1 MSRIIYCS
9 KLKRNLKGLDSP
21 PYPGKLGKKIWNEI
35 SKDAWE
41 EWKELQ
47 IRLVN
52 ENRLNLSDYRSRKY
66 IQKNMEKFLFKNC
79 KVEAKGYVP
88 L

>member
-1 MSRIIYCS
+1 MSRKIFCKKFKC
-9 KLKRNLKGLDSP
+9 KLEGLDSP
-21 PYPGKLGKKIWNEI
+21 PYPGKLGEKIWNEI
-35 SKDAWE
+35 SKDAWKK
-41 EWKELQ
+41 WKELQ

-66 IQKNMEKFLFKNC
+66 IRENMEKFLFTDE